1 MTLPGQLG
9 IILLFLDCIP
19 LVDHGYLTQLQAGA
33 DGDEVSQVGSLYV
46 R

>member
-33 DGDEVSQVGSLYV
+33 DRRGEPGRIPL